1 MKGRLPDRTWRF
13 FLLHRMNVAG
23 VPAEPLILEIDE
35 PLTLFPISVTSESK
49 RKCSTIAPS

>member
-13 FLLHRMNVAG
+13 FLFHRMDVTG
-23 VPAEPLILEIDE
+23 VPAEPIVLEIDE

-49 RKCSTIAPS
+49 RKCSAIAPG